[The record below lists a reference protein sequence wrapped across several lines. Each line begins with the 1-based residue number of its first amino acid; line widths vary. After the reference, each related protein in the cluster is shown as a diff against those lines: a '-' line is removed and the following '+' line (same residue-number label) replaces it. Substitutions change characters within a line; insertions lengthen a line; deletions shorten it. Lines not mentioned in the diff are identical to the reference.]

1 MATSQYGVNHPMAV
15 KLWSAKLFQEALK
28 QTWLAKFMGKNTS
41 SIIQIKDETQKG
53 AGDKVTFGLRMQLAG
68 AGVEG
73 DSTLE
78 GNEEALSIYTD
89 AVFINQLRN
98 AVKSDG
104 KMSEQRVPFSVREEA
119 RTGLQDWFS
128 GRIDQALFNQLGGN
142 TGQTDTK
149 YTGHN
154 ATIAP
159 SSDRIIYA
167 GGNANET
174 QVASAS
180 ASNKMTL
187 TYLDAAVE
195 KAKVATPFIR
205 PVRVGGED
213 MYVCFLHPYQVYD
226 LRTSTS
232 TGQWL
237 DIQKAAM
244 QGGEIAKNPI
254 FTGALG
260 VYNNVILHESVRV
273 PTVTSGCY
281 RAIFCG
287 AQAGVVAFGQDYNS
301 ETSMNWTEKLF
312 DYGNQLGVSAGLIW
326 GAKKTSF
333 AVDGTARDFGT
344 IIIATSGAAHPN

>member
-28 QTWLAKFMGKNTS
+28 QTWLAKFMGKGTD
-41 SIIQIKDETQKG
+41 SIIQIKNEMSKG
-53 AGDKVTFGLRMQLAG
+53 PGDKVTFGLRMQLAG
-68 AGVEG
+68 NGVEG
-73 DSTLE
+73 DATLE

-89 AVFINQLRN
+89 ALYINQLRN

-119 RTGLQDWFS
+119 RAGLQDWFA
-128 GRIDQALFNQLGGN
+128 GRIDTALFNQLAGN
-142 TGQTDTK
+142 TAQSDTRF
-149 YTGHN
+149 TGHN

-159 SSDRIIYA
+159 SSGNIIYA
-167 GGNANET
+167 GGNSNET

-180 ASNKMTL
+180 ASNKMIL
-187 TYLDAAVE
+187 TYIDAARE
-195 KAKVATPFIR
+195 KATTATPTIR
-205 PVRVGGED
+205 PVRVDGED
-213 MYVCFLHPYQVYD
+213 LYVVFVHPYQVYD

-244 QGGEIAKNPI
+244 AGMKASDSPI
-254 FTGALG
+254 FKGALG
-260 VYNNVILHESVRV
+260 MYNNTVIHESTRV
-273 PTVTSGCY
+273 PAGSVAGTY

-287 AQAGVVAFGQDYNS
+287 AQAGVVGFGQDYNS
-301 ETSMNWTEKLF
+301 ETSMNWVEKMF

-326 GAKKTSF
+326 GAKK
-333 AVDGTARDFGT
+333 AVFNSADFGT
-344 IIIATSGAAHPN
+344 IVISTSGAAHPN